1 MNPYANRLY
10 SVAEQLP
17 DDVDGVL
24 ITSQVS
30 RRYLTGLDIDNGYL
44 ILTRAGTC
52 FITDSRYIEAAQRA
66 LEDVCSAVEYSAAA
80 DSGLGKTLT
89 EQMEALSADSLLI
102 DSEYVS
108 VAQAKRLEKYVYPH
122 ELICDERLDTIL
134 SSMRASKQSGELEL
148 IRAAQMITERSFNH
162 ILELVREG
170 VTEKELALNLEFDMR
185 RSGADDIAF
194 DLIVA
199 AGPNGSMPHAVPGDY
214 TIKKGDFIT
223 FDIGA
228 KVGGY
233 HSDMTRTVVLGSVT
247 DEQRIVYETVK
258 HAQKAG
264 IEYLMNGG
272 RNCAEADRAARG
284 VIEQAGYGKYFGHT
298 TGHGVGLEI
307 HEAPS
312 LSSRSKSDIA
322 DKAVVTVE
330 PGIYLPGRFG
340 VRIEDMIYCSDD
352 GCIDLTGITRELIV
366 L

>member
-24 ITSQVS
+24 ITSQVN
-30 RRYLTGLDIDNGYL
+30 RLYLTGVDIDNGYL
-44 ILTRAGTC
+44 IITRTGTC
-52 FITDSRYIEAAQRA
+52 FITDSRYIEAARRD
-66 LEDVCSAVEYSAAA
+66 LEDICGTAMYSTSA
-80 DSGLGKTLT
+80 DTGLGRTLT
-89 EQMEALSADSLLI
+89 EQMDALDADSLLI
-102 DSEYVS
+102 EAENVS
-108 VAQAKRLEKYVYPH
+108 VAQARRLEKFVYPH

-134 SSMRASKQSGELEL
+134 SSMRESKQSGELEL
-148 IRAAQMITERSFNH
+148 IRAAQLITERSFNH
-162 ILELVREG
+162 TLELIREG
-170 VTEKELALNLEFDMR
+170 VTEKDLALALEFDMR

-214 TIKKGDFIT
+214 AVRKGDLIT

-233 HSDMTRTVVLGSVT
+233 HSDMTRTVALGFVT

-272 RNCAEADRAARG
+272 RNCAGADKAARDVIDRAG
-284 VIEQAGYGKYFGHT
+284 FGEYFGHS

-312 LSSRSKSDIA
+312 LSSRAKSDIA

-330 PGIYLPGRFG
+330 PGIYIPGRFG
-340 VRIEDMIYCSDD
+340 VRIEDMVYCSDD